1 MQKLGD
7 HSKYCRGRN
16 QVKLKGLFAAFLPA
30 SDEFGQIPAWVGKF
44 CAGILAPSF
53 SDGLSEEALQ
63 HPAEQQEKSRAHR
76 SSSRLRKGREAA
88 CELAALHLQ
97 HLAKAAGSRVA
108 LYRRQIAEKRALQ
121 RRGHHELLASA
132 PKPTIP
138 CHSMRTRLCTGAA
151 SLARAARWSWAR
163 WSRATRS

>member
-16 QVKLKGLFAAFLPA
+16 QIKLKGLFVDFLPA

-76 SSSRLRKGREAA
+76 SSSRLRKGRTAA
-88 CELAALHLQ
+88 FDLAALHLQ
-97 HLAKAAGSRVA
+97 KMA
-108 LYRRQIAEKRALQ
+108 Q
-121 RRGHHELLASA
+121 
-132 PKPTIP
+132 
-138 CHSMRTRLCTGAA
+138 AA
-151 SLARAARWSWAR
+151 SRFPTPQPPQCAATGVCKVTRHGR
-163 WSRATRS
+163 GLRHSRPRTECQFTLSRL